1 MSANAGS
8 RFNQQ
13 DLVNNC
19 GKNCQLFRQPTE
31 MISMPLRVTN
41 AIRRF
46 EFCGVLLPDPAPSL
60 DLSKVKEILALA
72 HPEIATAEITGPTP
86 KNGTL
91 VFHVERAVGS
101 KG

>member
-1 MSANAGS
+1 
-8 RFNQQ
+8 
-13 DLVNNC
+13 
-19 GKNCQLFRQPTE
+19 
-31 MISMPLRVTN
+31 MISMPLKVTN

-46 EFCGVLLPDPAPSL
+46 EFCGILLPDPAPSL

-72 HPEIATAEITGPTP
+72 HPEIATAEITGPTS

-91 VFHVERAVGS
+91 VFQVERAVGS

>member
-1 MSANAGS
+1 
-8 RFNQQ
+8 
-13 DLVNNC
+13 
-19 GKNCQLFRQPTE
+19 
-31 MISMPLRVTN
+31 MPLKVTK

-46 EFCGVLLPDPAPSL
+46 EYNGVVLPDPNPFF
-60 DLSKVKEILALA
+60 DLPKVKEILALA